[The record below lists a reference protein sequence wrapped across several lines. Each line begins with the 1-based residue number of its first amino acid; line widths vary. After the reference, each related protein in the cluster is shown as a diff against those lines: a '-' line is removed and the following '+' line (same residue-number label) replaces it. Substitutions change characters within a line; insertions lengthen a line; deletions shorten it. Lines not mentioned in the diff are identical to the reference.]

1 MRIFISIELPE
12 EARTALSGVQKD
24 FEKCSPDI
32 KWVKPGNIHLTLKFL
47 GDIEDEIAENITSIM
62 RKICSRFPPFI
73 LTIQG
78 VGMFPN
84 VRSPRVLWIGL
95 DGNDVL
101 SALQREVEDGLEPL
115 GFKSE
120 KRKFTPHLTLGRFR
134 SSIGKDCLRK
144 VMEGQANNRF
154 GTISVLSVALMRSD
168 LHPGGARYTKISEAF
183 LSGSG

>member
-1 MRIFISIELPE
+1 MRSFISIELPE
-12 EARTALSGVQKD
+12 EARAALSRVQKE
-24 FEKCSPDI
+24 FEKCRPDI

-47 GDIEDEIAENITSIM
+47 GNIEEKIAENITGIM
-62 RKICSRFPPFI
+62 KKICIRFPPFI

-84 VRSPRVLWIGL
+84 VRSPRVLWVGL

-101 SALQREVEDGLEPL
+101 AALQGEIEDGLEAL
-115 GFKSE
+115 GFKIE

-144 VMEGQANNRF
+144 VMEGQAKNKF
-154 GTISVLSVALMRSD
+154 GTIKVLSITLMRSD
-168 LHPGGARYTKISEAF
+168 LHPGGARYTKISEAP

>member
-1 MRIFISIELPE
+1 MRSFISIELPE
-12 EARTALSGVQKD
+12 ETRNALSRVQKE

-32 KWVKPGNIHLTLKFL
+32 RWVKPGNIHLTLKFL
-47 GDIEDEIAENITSIM
+47 GNIEDEIAENITVMM
-62 RKICSRFPPFI
+62 RKVCSKFPSFI
-73 LTIQG
+73 LTLQG
-78 VGMFPN
+78 AGMFPN

-95 DGNDVL
+95 NGNDVL
-101 SALQREVEDGLEPL
+101 AALQKEIEDGLEPL

-144 VMEGQANNRF
+144 VMERQATNRF
-154 GTISVLSVALMRSD
+154 GTIKVLSVALMRSD
-168 LHPGGARYTKISEAF
+168 LHPSGARYTKISEAF